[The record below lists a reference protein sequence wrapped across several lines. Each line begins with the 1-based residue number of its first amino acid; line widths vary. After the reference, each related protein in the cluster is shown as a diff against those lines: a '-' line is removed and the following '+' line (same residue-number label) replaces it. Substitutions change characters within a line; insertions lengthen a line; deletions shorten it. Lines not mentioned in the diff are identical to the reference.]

1 MDSVYILWFVHEWKD
16 EDREDDELLIG
27 VYSTE
32 DDARAAIERLKDK
45 RGFSSM
51 PESFLISKYQLN
63 KDHWTDGY
71 IVD

>member
-1 MDSVYILWFVHEWKD
+1 MDSVYILWFVHEWED

-32 DDARAAIERLKDK
+32 ADARAAIERLKDK
-45 RGFSSM
+45 RGFSAM
-51 PESFLISKYQLN
+51 PEGFLISMYQLN

>member
-1 MDSVYILWFVHEWKD
+1 MDSVYILWFVHQWKD

-27 VYSTE
+27 VYATE
-32 DDARAAIERLKDK
+32 ADAQAAIERLKDK

-51 PESFLISKYQLN
+51 PEGFLISKYKLN
-63 KDHWTDGY
+63 QDHWTDGY

>member
-1 MDSVYILWFVHEWKD
+1 MDSVYILWFVHEWEEK
-16 EDREDDELLIG
+16 DRENDELLIG

-51 PESFLISKYQLN
+51 PEGFLISRYQLN